1 MSIGESRWFVG
12 TVFVVSGFMAGVLLA
27 CIIYFG
33 RIKNAGGCGNVSKGE
48 AQAMYV
54 ICIILFIIF
63 IFLFLW
69 ALLRLLLA
77 PELKANLIAKA
88 TAAYEAQSAKA
99 AAYLNQPVQGF
110 LAPAQPGST
119 SPTIFYN
126 NTPTPGQSVVTT
138 TVPISTSPQVSV
150 PVGTVVTGQT
160 SYYPS
165 PGPPPPNFA
174 GPFTQFSPPGVNYQQ
189 PVYSGVNSYRPF
201 VT

>member
-1 MSIGESRWFVG
+1 MSVGESRWFVG
-12 TVFVVSGFMAGVLLA
+12 TVFVASGFMAGVLLA

-48 AQAMYV
+48 AQAMYI

-88 TAAYEAQSAKA
+88 KAEYDVQAAKA
-99 AAYLNQPVQGF
+99 VTYLNQPVQG
-110 LAPAQPGST
+110 LIGPAAPGST

-126 NTPTPGQSVVTT
+126 NTPTPGQSVITT
-138 TVPISTSPQVSV
+138 TVASPPPA
-150 PVGTVVTGQT
+150 PVGTVVVGQP

-165 PGPPPPNFA
+165 PGAPPPNFA
-174 GPFTQFSPPGVNYQQ
+174 GPFTQYPLTGVNYQQ
-189 PVYSGVNSYRPF
+189 PIYSGVNTYRPQI
-201 VT
+201 V